1 MLCLMTTCLAF
12 HTKRQSQSLSQMI
25 LMRQVYIKKKSL
37 SLLRQNLTRD
47 RHQVKLRNMPLCNLT
62 ACIQPLIVKTSP
74 LLVTVKIK
82 RGVEKRKTSSF
93 GLKIS
98 EACRH
103 ATCGNIPDMVKRNNT
118 ITSQKKLELA
128 LDGLTA
134 PVGNRKPGATTSSW
148 VMKPK

>member
-1 MLCLMTTCLAF
+1 MTTCLAF
-12 HTKRQSQSLSQMI
+12 HTKPQSQSLSQMI
-25 LMRQVYIKKKSL
+25 LIRQVHIQKKKKFL
-37 SLLRQNLTRD
+37 SLLRLKLARD

-62 ACIQPLIVKTSP
+62 ACIQPLIVKTPP